1 MGRDARVR
9 TRSDLTGPFRPAG
22 ICVGWPTSLGL
33 RGHLGNVGLT
43 LRGTSKLDDFIRP
56 KQVV

>member
-1 MGRDARVR
+1 MSRAARVR

-22 ICVGWPTSLGL
+22 ICIGWPASLGL
-33 RGHLGNVGLT
+33 RGHLGNVGST
-43 LRGTSKLDDFIRP
+43 LCWITKFDDFIRP